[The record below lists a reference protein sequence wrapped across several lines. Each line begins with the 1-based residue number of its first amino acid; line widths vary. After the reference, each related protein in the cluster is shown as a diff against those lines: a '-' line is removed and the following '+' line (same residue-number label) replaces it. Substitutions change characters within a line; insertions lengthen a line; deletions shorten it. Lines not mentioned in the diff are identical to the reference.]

1 MKHYKKGIL
10 AILVLLTTACVTA
23 KAQTTDTTVTAGPPA
38 ATSLKKGGAVER
50 AQAQSDRMKEKL
62 QLSDDQYK
70 QVSAINEEYALKMES
85 VLQGGGGRWS
95 KYRELKPL
103 MKEKDKKLKAVLTA
117 DQYKQYEAMKQEMMD
132 KAREQ
137 YRGGQ

>member
-1 MKHYKKGIL
+1 
-10 AILVLLTTACVTA
+10 
-23 KAQTTDTTVTAGPPA
+23 
-38 ATSLKKGGAVER
+38 
-50 AQAQSDRMKEKL
+50 MKEKL

-70 QVSAINEEYALKMES
+70 QVSVINEEFALKMES
-85 VLQGGGGRWS
+85 ILQGGGGRWS

-137 YRGGQ
+137 YRGGR